1 MKHLTLASIALL
13 TCSALVAADERT
25 EKKFPAY
32 PVPDEIIETPVANS
46 ALLYA
51 GMHAAAY
58 QNTGIPSMLF
68 GLSFFLREF
77 FSARAEILLP
87 LKKSELDG
95 FYAGRASDLS
105 RNEPVQLRAGGNMRL
120 LKLSAFFFYVPALAG
135 LEVNRNQD
143 EAAAL
148 QTFVDLG
155 AGVQAFISGLYFVQL
170 EYTYH
175 FSNIPLRSGYYID
188 HNYNSASLS
197 FGLFF

>member
-1 MKHLTLASIALL
+1 MKHLIHTLIAML
-13 TCSALVAADERT
+13 TCCALTAADPSAQKT
-25 EKKFPAY
+25 FPAY
-32 PVPDEIIETPVANS
+32 PVTEEIIETPVANS
-46 ALLYA
+46 ALLY
-51 GMHAAAY
+51 GGVHAAAY
-58 QNTGIPSMLF
+58 QNTGIPSMMF

-95 FYAGRASDLS
+95 FYTGRAADLS

-135 LEVNRNQD
+135 LEVNRNHD

-155 AGVQAFISGLYFVQL
+155 AGVQAFISGLYLVQL